1 MNSIAIIQDFE
12 KALQVIKQKM
22 PELVFTSITCNIYGD
37 FIIKRTNE
45 TFVVKAKDW
54 TVWQLKNGWRNPE
67 WVELK

>member
-1 MNSIAIIQDFE
+1 MNMIATIQDFE

-22 PELVFTSITCNIYGD
+22 PELVFTSITCNICGN
-37 FIIKRTNE
+37 FIIKENDK
-45 TFVVKAKDW
+45 TFAIKAEDW